1 MSARKFRI
9 PPAPLPPAGR
19 VNTIIVPGAPKTVD
33 RGLITD
39 DSILWL
45 TPQQLADI
53 RIQYEI
59 DEMMAGR
66 RPAHRLSRPARSGAH
81 RKGTPQH
88 ND

>member
-59 DEMMAGR
+59 DEMLAGH
-66 RPAHRLSRPARSGAH
+66 RPAHPLTRSTRRVAEP
-81 RKGTPQH
+81 KGRHFNKT
-88 ND
+88 